1 MRGMKNLMLFVL
13 FGLLCVSTTF
23 AQDANVTADNE
34 LSTMTKGIKQDS
46 GWFEDD
52 VNYHK
57 SLAFKKQVG
66 ITQIATGSVFLPS
79 GLTMIAF
86 GAHKLNVAD
95 QQASDPENVHGE
107 DVISRKAGILMI
119 TTGSLTS
126 VAGALLIMK
135 GCDTM
140 KEVRNRK
147 GDVVGE
153 VGLSSSGIIGV
164 AMKF

>member
-1 MRGMKNLMLFVL
+1 MRGMKNVIVFVL
-13 FGLLCVSTTF
+13 FGLLGISRSI
-23 AQDANVTADNE
+23 AQDATVTTDNGKAT
-34 LSTMTKGIKQDS
+34 LDQVMKDDG
-46 GWFEDD
+46 GWLEDD
-52 VNYHK
+52 ENYTK
-57 SLAFKKQVG
+57 SLTFRRQVG
-66 ITQIATGSVFLPS
+66 IAQVTTGSVFLPS
-79 GLTMIAF
+79 GLAMIGF

-153 VGLSSSGIIGV
+153 IGLSNSGIIGV